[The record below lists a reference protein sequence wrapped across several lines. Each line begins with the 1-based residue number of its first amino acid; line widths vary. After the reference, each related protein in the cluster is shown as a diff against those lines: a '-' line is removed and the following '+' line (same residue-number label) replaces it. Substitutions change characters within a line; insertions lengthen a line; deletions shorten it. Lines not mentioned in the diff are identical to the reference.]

1 MRPKGEQTLS
11 YVSIWKPVN
20 DRIVQVSRE
29 SENEVIGLLIGRL
42 ENETMI
48 IEDSTTGEFQAG
60 PNHVTLPS
68 STIARI
74 ADDML
79 NGRIRGN
86 IIGWYH
92 SHTESGLV
100 FSETDVQTQMKL
112 QQFSSLITAM
122 VIDAKTGDVGY
133 FRVDPQTGKPIR
145 IPDGNLTVFEEL
157 AEAIASGLKTEPE
170 LSPASTAE
178 MPQPSLRHV
187 AWLSSRTIVICIIL
201 ALVASL
207 AVLILIFHPSFTATV
222 GIRIPHH
229 QIGQQTVR

>member
-1 MRPKGEQTLS
+1 LS

-20 DRIVQVSRE
+20 DHIVQVSRE
-29 SENEVIGLLIGRL
+29 NENEVIGLLMGRL
-42 ENETMI
+42 ENDAMI

-100 FSETDVQTQMKL
+100 FSETDVQTQRKL

-122 VIDAKTGDVGY
+122 VIDAKTGHVGY
-133 FRVDPQTGKPIR
+133 FRVDPQTGRPTR
-145 IPDGNLTVFEEL
+145 IPDANTTVLEQLPETIAPEKR
-157 AEAIASGLKTEPE
+157 AESLVP
-170 LSPASTAE
+170 PASTAE
-178 MPQPSLRHV
+178 MSQPPSGH
-187 AWLSSRTIVICIIL
+187 AGWLSGRTILICVIL
-201 ALVASL
+201 ALIASL
-207 AVLILIFHPSFTATV
+207 AILSFIFYRGFS
-222 GIRIPHH
+222 
-229 QIGQQTVR
+229 